1 MKKGFTLIEVMIVVV
16 IAVTVAAFAVPA
28 YKRSMERNKF
38 MAAEGK
44 LIELSSALRNVQQM
58 FGGYRCPKVTTPED
72 MYLNQDEG
80 VSAEHKTLNKAGCQK
95 YPHECMQRN
104 GYTKATLKEPMNS
117 YEYTIEE
124 TNCDVCMKRARVRKL
139 PVPYKVCI
147 DNMGTE
153 TLTYYDD
160 NTKEDKSFS
169 R

>member
-58 FGGYRCPKVTTPED
+58 FGGYSCPKVATPED

-80 VSAEHKTLNKAGCQK
+80 VCDIHKTLNKAGCQK
-95 YPHECMQRN
+95 YPHICMQCN
-104 GYTKATLKEPMNS
+104 GYTKATVKEAMNS
-117 YEYTIEE
+117 YGYSIEE
-124 TNCDVCMKRARVRKL
+124 DCSVCMERPNVEKL

-153 TLTYYDD
+153 TLTY
-160 NTKEDKSFS
+160 KDKSFS

>member
-58 FGGYRCPKVTTPED
+58 FGGYRCPNITTPED

-80 VSAEHKTLNKAGCQK
+80 VCDIHKTLNKAGCQK
-95 YPHECMQRN
+95 YPHICMQCN
-104 GYTKATLKEPMNS
+104 GYTKATLDPMNS
-117 YEYTIEE
+117 YEYSIEE
-124 TNCDVCMKRARVRKL
+124 TNCDVCMYRTPVEKL

-153 TLTYYDD
+153 TLKYFNNGT
-160 NTKEDKSFS
+160 DKVVT